1 MKEQQGLYQSLK
13 SWISKQMKVEQ
24 PQINI
29 AQFETQSIHLEP
41 IFDCQNQVFI
51 GAICNDLIETNSTI
65 YLKHFKKSLEE
76 IAYWHCHGRAILT
89 LLPLTIS
96 FAKDKGFIEQY
107 ETYLLQSQLPVGLI
121 RIPIIG
127 YKNDEVDLYYDF
139 LNQLQR
145 LGLILELKNFSN
157 SQTELAWLHTQMFKG
172 VHLSTHLVRAAMTT
186 SFSKELFNDL
196 LITCRDK
203 NYHTYGEGISLVHD
217 FNFAKNNQ
225 VKFCYGPLMMPCVS
239 KHQLLKIQTSQFHG
253 SFNVSPKKNTK
264 NGS

>member
-1 MKEQQGLYQSLK
+1 MKEQQGLYQTLK
-13 SWISKQMKVEQ
+13 SWLSKQMNVEQ
-24 PQINI
+24 PQINL
-29 AQFETQSIHLEP
+29 AQFEEQSIHLEP
-41 IFDCQNQVFI
+41 IFDCQNQLFI
-51 GAICNDLIETNSTI
+51 GAVCNDLIETSSTL
-65 YLKHFKKSLEE
+65 YLKYFKKSLEE

-89 LLPLTIS
+89 LLPLPIS
-96 FAKDKGFIEQY
+96 LAKDHDFITQY
-107 ETYLLQSQLPVGLI
+107 EAYLMQSQLPVGLI

-127 YKNDEVDLYYDF
+127 YKNDVVDLYYYF
-139 LNQLQR
+139 LNKLQR
-145 LGLILELKNFSN
+145 LGLILELKNFS
-157 SQTELAWLHTQMFKG
+157 SSKAELTWLDTQMFKG

-196 LITCRDK
+196 LIICKDK

-239 KHQLLKIQTSQFHG
+239 KHQLLKIQTSQFND
-253 SFNVSPKKNTK
+253 SFNFTPKKNTK